1 MLTLLYLL
9 APELRRAHVV
19 LEFDLDFQVCCYVS
33 LLGLVVS
40 LAFLCRCGPA
50 AFVLL
55 ASAS

>member
-1 MLTLLYLL
+1 
-9 APELRRAHVV
+9 V